1 MKYALITITKG
12 IKDDVQFFENEE
24 QALRAL
30 DRYVKDMNPEHD
42 DAGVYG
48 PDGLVASA
56 ENFLDEN
63 NQYVDNFIEYLLEPV
78 AREKPIYI
86 IRSAKRKLGF
96 MVATPDVP
104 LVYSDP
110 VAALSKIGQMR
121 KDFGRHLKLYEVVPV
136 RKTITNR
143 AKLEEHN
150 RDCAVDDYDYTLI
163 AEYLE
168 IEDKGEY
175 NDRRP
180 QRQTD

>member
-1 MKYALITITKG
+1 MKCALITISKG
-12 IKDDVQFFENEE
+12 IKNDIQFYEDETE
-24 QALRAL
+24 ALRAL

-121 KDFGRHLKLYEVVPV
+121 KDFGRHLKLYRVMPV
-136 RKTITNR
+136 TEPVTSKF
-143 AKLEEHN
+143 KLKEHN
-150 RDCAVDDYDYTLI
+150 TDSVVEDFDFSLI

-168 IEDKGEY
+168 NEDGG
-175 NDRRP
+175 
-180 QRQTD
+180 QTK